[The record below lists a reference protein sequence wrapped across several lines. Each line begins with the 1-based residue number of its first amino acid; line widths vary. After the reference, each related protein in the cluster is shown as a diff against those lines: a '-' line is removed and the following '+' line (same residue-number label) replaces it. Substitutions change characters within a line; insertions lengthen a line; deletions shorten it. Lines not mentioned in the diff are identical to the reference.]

1 MFQYIQ
7 NSGLAGLVI
16 LLLGVVCL
24 VQLLRGMTA
33 GADRAGAGRSL
44 LFFGILAVL
53 LGFLGYTIGS
63 FTALGVILEAE
74 VIDPALVKD
83 AMWICLSTV
92 FMGFGVLAVALVG
105 WVVLRLG
112 GGGEPAP
119 E

>member
-1 MFQYIQ
+1 MLQYIQ
-7 NSGLAGLVI
+7 NSGLVGLVI
-16 LLLGVVCL
+16 LVLGLTCV
-24 VQLLRGMTA
+24 VQLARGLTGKA
-33 GADRAGAGRSL
+33 ERKGTGRSL

-74 VIDPALVKD
+74 VIDPELVQQ

-105 WVVLRLG
+105 WAALRLG
-112 GGGEPAP
+112 GGPEPAP